1 MSAPIR
7 ELGVRRW
14 LKRAAL
20 VVIALAA
27 LWLLV
32 VNVALNAPPL
42 LSAINRRP
50 DRFRLAW
57 RAAWCVVPGHVHV
70 HGLRL
75 ESRASRTGWSME
87 VDRAFGRI
95 DLRALTERTLRL
107 RELRGEGVRSELSA
121 RRAEPPQRR
130 TAAPAAR
137 RRAPWRF
144 AFDSIEL
151 RHVRQVRFPGLRLT
165 GDGTAGGALL
175 IVPGREVKLER
186 ARFEMP
192 DAQLRRGSRVLI
204 SRLRL
209 AADAQLGPYAP
220 RRHPGLGGWD
230 FLTGSLTAKGRVDDL
245 PLVDRVRATGP
256 HSPGALTAAL
266 RVERGRLL
274 PGSAVRLTAPGSAG
288 GSTLAFAGTV
298 EGEPGSLST
307 LPSTG
312 RTALLRLLLEARGI
326 VGGHS
331 ADRPPVLRVD
341 ALWLTTRSAET
352 RVRGL
357 VSALRAHRHRG
368 NGNAPPI
375 LADLRA
381 EGVRIDAP
389 SSRLVAHA
397 VLDRLAG
404 RIDAGALLAREV
416 VVEGLEVDGAGVR
429 FDLAATAPRPPGRG
443 EPWAVRLDGVR
454 VTGLRMVAL
463 GDLAVVGAAAAAGS
477 FALDRAGTLQVP
489 RVTLAMPAGRL
500 DVAGQPAAHD
510 LAVELEATVEP
521 VPSGPSRRQQLLH
534 ASSGRASLRGSIA
547 SLGFLAPYLQRTP
560 WLGIQGKGAFT
571 AELAVDHGRF
581 ASGSRLSLR
590 GDPVTATL
598 LASRAT
604 GRGTVEVA
612 VEPGP
617 TQPRT
622 ALRVRFE
629 RFDLADRRRPRQ
641 APYLRGRGLRIA
653 AVAPAAVDLASPV
666 QDFDATVDLTDGELP
681 DLAVYDALLP
691 AEAGLSLRGGRGRAQ
706 LHLQASTAT
715 RRATGN
721 LVVTAAD
728 ARFRF
733 QNVDARGR
741 LTLRAP
747 LVTPDLTSNRYDLA
761 GARLEL
767 EDVAYEDA
775 AGAVAGGTGW
785 WARAEVTKAAL
796 VWGHPLALRG
806 AARVRMKD
814 SGPLLALFANKSR
827 LVRWFD
833 EALRVEGVEAQAAF
847 RLDRDLVQID
857 SLDAT
862 AATRDVE
869 LRSRMRFSKAQRRG
883 DLYVR
888 YGRLAAGVALR
899 DGRRDFVLRHP
910 LEWFTD
916 GAARPLE

>member
-1 MSAPIR
+1 
-7 ELGVRRW
+7 VRRW

-20 VVIALAA
+20 VAIALAA

-32 VNVALNAPPL
+32 VNVALNTPPL
-42 LSAINRRP
+42 LSALNRRP
-50 DRFRLAW
+50 DRFRLEW
-57 RAAWCVVPGHVHV
+57 SAAWCVVPGRVHV

-75 ESRASRTGWSME
+75 ESRASRTGWAME

-95 DLRALTERTLRL
+95 DLRALTDRTLRL
-107 RELRGEGVRSELSA
+107 RELHGEGVRSDLFVRREEPA
-121 RRAEPPQRR
+121 PRRA
-130 TAAPAAR
+130 AAPNAR

-151 RHVRQVRFPGLRLT
+151 RHVRQVRFSGLRLT
-165 GDGTAGGALL
+165 GDSTAAGALL

-186 ARFEMP
+186 ARFEMA
-192 DAQLRRGSRVLI
+192 DAQLRQGSRVLV

-209 AADAQLGPYAP
+209 AADAELGPYAP
-220 RRHPGLGGWD
+220 REHRGLGGWD
-230 FLTGSLTAKGRVDDL
+230 FLTGSLTAKGEVDDL
-245 PLVDRVRATGP
+245 PLVDRVRATGS
-256 HSPGALTAAL
+256 HSPGALTAGL

-288 GSTLAFAGTV
+288 DSTFSFTGTV
-298 EGEPGSLST
+298 EGQSDAP
-307 LPSTG
+307 
-312 RTALLRLLLEARGI
+312 LLRLLLEARGI
-326 VGGHS
+326 VGGRS
-331 ADRPPVLRVD
+331 ADRPPTLRVD
-341 ALWLTTRSAET
+341 ALSLSTTSAET
-352 RVRGL
+352 RVRSL
-357 VSALRAHRHRG
+357 ITVLRTHRRG
-368 NGNAPPI
+368 ATGDAPPL
-375 LADLRA
+375 LADARA

-416 VVEGLEVDGAGVR
+416 AVEGLEVDGASVR
-429 FDLAATAPRPPGRG
+429 FDLAAGAPPKPGHG

-454 VTGLRMVAL
+454 VAGLREVAI
-463 GDLAVVGAAAAAGS
+463 GDIAVIGVATATGS

-521 VPSGPSRRQQLLH
+521 VPGGPSRRPQLIH
-534 ASSGRASLRGSIA
+534 ASRGRASLRGSVT

-581 ASGSRLSLR
+581 AIGSRLAVR

-604 GRGTVEVA
+604 GRGTVEVTIEA
-612 VEPGP
+612 GP

-629 RFDLADRRRPRQ
+629 RFDLADARRPRQ

-653 AVAPAAVDLASPV
+653 AIAPEAVDLASPL
-666 QDFDATVDLTDGELP
+666 QDFDATVDLADGELP

-721 LVVTAAD
+721 LVVTAGD

-741 LTLRAP
+741 LALRAP
-747 LVTPDLTSNRYDLA
+747 LRTADLTSNRYDLA

-767 EDVAYEDA
+767 EDIAYEDA
-775 AGAVAGGTGW
+775 AGTIAGAAGW
-785 WARAEVTKAAL
+785 WARAELTKAAL
-796 VWGHPLALRG
+796 AWGDPLALRG
-806 AARVRMKD
+806 TASVRMKD

-899 DGRRDFVLRHP
+899 DGRRDLVLRHP
-910 LEWFTD
+910 LEWFSA
-916 GAARPLE
+916 GAARPFQ